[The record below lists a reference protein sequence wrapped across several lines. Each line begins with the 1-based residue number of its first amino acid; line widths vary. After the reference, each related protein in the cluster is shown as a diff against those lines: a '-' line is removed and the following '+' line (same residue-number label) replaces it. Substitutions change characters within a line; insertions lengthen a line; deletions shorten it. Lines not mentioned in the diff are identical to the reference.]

1 MPGIFVSL
9 IEIME
14 VFYGF
19 DLSTSSPVMQFE
31 YRLPDFK
38 LEIISAELFVP
49 EGGNWQALL
58 TILEIRVHVIAGA
71 LLEYSAPISLFN
83 NPYNNQPFFEL
94 NKLIDK
100 RVFEAGTDLSD
111 IDKIHVKLELIQ
123 LQDITE
129 SFEFHFRTLT
139 NCS

>member
-1 MPGIFVSL
+1 
-9 IEIME
+9 ME

-31 YRLPDFK
+31 CRLPDFK

-49 EGGNWQALL
+49 EGTNGQGLL
-58 TILEIRVHVIAGA
+58 TKLEIRVHVIAGA
-71 LLEYSAPISLFN
+71 LLQYSAPISLFN
-83 NPYNNQPFFEL
+83 NPNSNQPFFEL
-94 NKLIDK
+94 DKVIDK
-100 RVFEAGTDLSD
+100 RVFEAGADLSG
-111 IDKIHVKLELIQ
+111 IDRIHVKLELIQ
-123 LQDITE
+123 LQDISE